1 MCFSLAGARTAERRG
16 PGEAGAERQVVLA
29 PSHWLFKKQRGKKKN
44 GSRAEPGKARRGRV
58 RVSPG
63 MGEEVAKQTQT
74 RGGGEVCDQ
83 ERRRRREGLRS
94 EPRGSQSQQKARRC
108 GYLCSERP
116 RGSRALQQLH
126 LALLRHRRYGRRLGR
141 VALDHRRKVGSKA
154 ASPLLHAPGPPLLF
168 AL

>member
-1 MCFSLAGARTAERRG
+1 M
-16 PGEAGAERQVVLA
+16 EAG
-29 PSHWLFKKQRGKKKN
+29 
-44 GSRAEPGKARRGRV
+44 AEPGKARRGRV

-63 MGEEVAKQTQT
+63 MGEEVAQETQA
-74 RGGGEVCDQ
+74 RGGGEVCDR
-83 ERRRRREGLRS
+83 ERRRREGLRS
-94 EPRGSQSQQKARRC
+94 EPGGSQSQQKARRC

-154 ASPLLHAPGPPLLF
+154 AGPLLHALGAPLLF
-168 AL
+168 ALRSAALSARDAAEAWCKA